1 MAPFLKKDRSL
12 YLWKLSLLVVS
23 KLLLA
28 ALKLLGLVVRSFL
41 ACCYKACFLVLGF
54 NCFLACKFINNS
66 FLVICQAVVLF
77 AFLWVNVYIVFAQ
90 CVFCFR
96 CFKKERP
103 V

>member
-1 MAPFLKKDRSL
+1 M
-12 YLWKLSLLVVS
+12 LSLLVVS

-28 ALKLLGLVVRSFL
+28 VSKLLGLVVRSFL
-41 ACCYKACFLVLGF
+41 ACCFAVCFFVLGF
-54 NCFLACKFINNS
+54 NYFLACKFINNY
-66 FLVICQAVVLF
+66 FLVIYQAVVLY
-77 AFLWVNVYIVFAQ
+77 AFCWANVYIVFAQ

>member
-1 MAPFLKKDRSL
+1 M
-12 YLWKLSLLVVS
+12 LSLLVVS

-28 ALKLLGLVVRSFL
+28 VSKLLGLVVRSFL
-41 ACCYKACFLVLGF
+41 ACCFAVCFFVLGF
-54 NCFLACKFINNS
+54 NCFLACKFINNY
-66 FLVICQAVVLF
+66 FLVIYQAVVLY
-77 AFLWVNVYIVFAQ
+77 AFCWANVYIVFAQ

>member
-1 MAPFLKKDRSL
+1 M
-12 YLWKLSLLVVS
+12 LSLLVVS

-28 ALKLLGLVVRSFL
+28 VSKLLGLVVRSFL
-41 ACCYKACFLVLGF
+41 ACCFEVCFFVLGF
-54 NCFLACKFINNS
+54 NYFLACKFINNY
-66 FLVICQAVVLF
+66 FLVIYQAVVLY
-77 AFLWVNVYIVFAQ
+77 AFCWANVYIVFAQ

>member
-1 MAPFLKKDRSL
+1 M
-12 YLWKLSLLVVS
+12 LSLLVVS

-28 ALKLLGLVVRSFL
+28 VSKLLGLVVRSFL
-41 ACCYKACFLVLGF
+41 ACCFAVCFFVLGF
-54 NCFLACKFINNS
+54 NCFLACKFINNY
-66 FLVICQAVVLF
+66 FLVIYQAVVLY
-77 AFLWVNVYIVFAQ
+77 AFCWANVYIVFAL

>member
-1 MAPFLKKDRSL
+1 M
-12 YLWKLSLLVVS
+12 LSLLVVS

-28 ALKLLGLVVRSFL
+28 VSKLLWLVVRSFL
-41 ACCYKACFLVLGF
+41 ACCFAVCFFVLGF
-54 NCFLACKFINNS
+54 NCFLACKFINNY
-66 FLVICQAVVLF
+66 FLVIYQAVVLY
-77 AFLWVNVYIVFAQ
+77 AFCWANVYIVFAQ

>member
-1 MAPFLKKDRSL
+1 M
-12 YLWKLSLLVVS
+12 LSLLVVS

-28 ALKLLGLVVRSFL
+28 VSKLLGLVVSKLLWLFVRSFL
-41 ACCYKACFLVLGF
+41 ACCFAVCFFVLGF
-54 NCFLACKFINNS
+54 NCFLACKFINNY
-66 FLVICQAVVLF
+66 FLVIYQAVVLY
-77 AFLWVNVYIVFAQ
+77 AFCWANVYIVLAQ

>member
-1 MAPFLKKDRSL
+1 M
-12 YLWKLSLLVVS
+12 LSLFVVS

-28 ALKLLGLVVRSFL
+28 VSKLLGLVVRSFL
-41 ACCYKACFLVLGF
+41 ACCFAVCFFVLGF
-54 NCFLACKFINNS
+54 NCFLACKFINNY
-66 FLVICQAVVLF
+66 FLVIYQAVVLY
-77 AFLWVNVYIVFAQ
+77 AFCWANVYIVFAQ